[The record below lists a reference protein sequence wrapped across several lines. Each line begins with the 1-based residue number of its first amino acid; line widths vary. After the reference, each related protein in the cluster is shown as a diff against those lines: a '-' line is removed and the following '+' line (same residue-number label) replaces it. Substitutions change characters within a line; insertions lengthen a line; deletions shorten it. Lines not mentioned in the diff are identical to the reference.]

1 MHLNTDVALDF
12 LEGRLDKDQQTYWE
26 RHMHTCTECSENV
39 AHWRDIGSGL
49 KRLHLRNA
57 PSGDLQR
64 AVQIFQPRPQEARK
78 PFRSIVAAIV
88 FDSYLQPSLAG
99 VRGSSSAQTR
109 QLVMRADEF
118 DIHIKI
124 WGELDNRQMLGQL
137 LSRTDQDFSQAARFH
152 LLRNGERIESTITD
166 EMGAFQ
172 FADVP
177 EGNLSLQIDLPNLT
191 VIGALSMR
199 EAI

>member
-1 MHLNTDVALDF
+1 MHACN
-12 LEGRLDKDQQTYWE
+12 
-26 RHMHTCTECSENV
+26 ECSQNV
-39 AHWRDIGSGL
+39 AQWRDIGGGL
-49 KRLHLRNA
+49 KRLHLKSA
-57 PSGDLQR
+57 PAGDLQR
-64 AVQIFQPRPQEARK
+64 AMQIFESRPHASRK
-78 PFRSIVAAIV
+78 PFRSMVAAIV

-99 VRGSSSAQTR
+99 VRGTSSTQSR
-109 QLVMRADEF
+109 QIVMRADEF

-137 LSRTDQDFSQAARFH
+137 LPRTDQDFSQAARFH
-152 LLRNGERIESTITD
+152 LLRNGEKIESAITD

-172 FADVP
+172 FVDVP
-177 EGNLSLQIDLPNLT
+177 EGNLSLQIDLPNMT